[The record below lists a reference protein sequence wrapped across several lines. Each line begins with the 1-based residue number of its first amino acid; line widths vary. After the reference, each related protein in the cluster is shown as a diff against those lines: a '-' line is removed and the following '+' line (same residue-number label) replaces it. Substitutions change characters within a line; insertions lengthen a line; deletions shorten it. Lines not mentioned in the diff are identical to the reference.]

1 MSFIH
6 LSTIQPTD
14 GQQEVTD
21 RTPSFIKNDFKN
33 GILLKE
39 GETIELVALRLAF
52 DRIEI
57 IEGVNDTMYFMLG
70 DAPNFCQVEVKLT
83 PGNYD
88 EEGIAENLQT
98 GLNSAINIPSF
109 APQLA
114 LDPNNT
120 ANPLANKGCEVV
132 YVPATASANAK
143 YTITWNQLANN
154 QVNDT
159 TLGSIAK
166 VGSAAFKAAYGPP
179 PTDPTELA
187 LYKLEVMNSGAKY
200 SMRLPRSGLD
210 VPDYVGVFN
219 GGSIDG
225 TNDSLP
231 LIAPNTLYSYT
242 DAFWNS
248 SDYRLD
254 TEEEVLE
261 HNVGNDFE
269 ADFLSNQFTAQRNTV
284 TSDREG
290 IFDYIPKSESQEV
303 ENPQFM
309 EGVLDTEGKIT
320 LGASPQQG
328 YSRTELMKSFG
339 TSSVAAGPST
349 TIISELNR
357 NSRTGVHNASQK
369 IDVPTQYQ
377 GHDVTEIELHLNNAS
392 GSVMDVELLLYDN
405 ITDATSTNI
414 ATRFAGLTPFSTTAA
429 HQVPATGSTGPVDF
443 LITADTSIHNVFY
456 IVLQGVGG
464 ASTSG
469 LSIQGSYNV
478 DLGGTNGNM
487 LAGLK
492 HQVIGNTPAILG
504 ATVDKEWT
512 LTYNSVG
519 DSRAGTVTPLS
530 GASADNFWD
539 FRFDFTPALA
549 PQNST
554 GQTVTRIYGVF
565 SPTTQFEGRTEPG
578 AIFWGVGTSTAT
590 NPGGTAGPP
599 PDAQL
604 EENWTFFEDK
614 KGDKDLDISRFCYQN
629 EVDSINNPSMEV
641 KGFYASRLFVSSTEL
656 EDYYRVPWSFD
667 NSASPPA
674 IKTPSFLRTDGV
686 DVNLALDTVLGY
698 NPMRVGVNRRIREV
712 NSAYDNTEVGDPAS
726 EFAVD
731 AAETGALGISPSTT
745 DLCDYFIQCRN
756 TDPAGNIKVDGATKA
771 YVPYIQ
777 VCVLERLEN
786 KPLYPDYSNVRTRV
800 VYEDF
805 IDTKVTSFDP
815 TQDLVLQVQVKD
827 MNEIIFSAASSAAQP
842 VKWDENNDGP
852 ESPAGSAM
860 TEIYKTVVNIN
871 PLPPPAGT
879 EGDNGTT
886 QIKQSDYPLMA
897 SITVGR
903 GGHYPCK
910 TQDATV
916 TKDLSSYCWA
926 DGMLSRRPI
935 NPDNDKIETKFRLG
949 TSQRKTIELWPKHSF
964 ATKPVISAN
973 TYQLRQ
979 MYKFGRLKLSD
990 IDPSPRPPELTVYD
1004 NPVPKYYIN
1013 SGDNVVR
1020 DEYFESNNIANVDR
1034 VLGMTTLINNP
1045 KAQVIN
1051 GTGVSSEIKIRTHPF
1066 TDVFNVELLSEP
1078 VKSHNGA
1085 RGDLGKSIYTITA
1098 DELEIDTVDRIVS
1111 FTPKTRLPVDL
1122 NLVQDKTVYSLT
1134 CAIKD
1139 VNNRIIKGLRPP
1151 SDITLYKSLPEG
1163 VKIQRAVDKL
1173 SNIMTG
1179 KDNDRNANKI
1189 DNIGESNPLLGVIP
1203 R

>member
-88 EEGIAENLQT
+88 EEGLAENLET
-98 GLNSAINIPSF
+98 GLNSAMNIPSF
-109 APQLA
+109 CPQLA

-132 YVPATASANAK
+132 YVPATAAADAK

-166 VGSAAFKAAYGPP
+166 VGSAAYKAAVPT
-179 PTDPTELA
+179 PTDPVELA
-187 LYKLEVMNSGAKY
+187 FYKLAVMNAGAAF

-210 VPDYVGVFN
+210 VPDYEGVFN
-219 GGSIDG
+219 GGRIDIAD
-225 TNDSLP
+225 DSLP
-231 LIAPNTLYSYT
+231 QIAPNTLYSYT

-254 TEEEVLE
+254 TEEEVLD
-261 HNVGNDFE
+261 HNVGNDFQ
-269 ADFLSNQFTAQRNTV
+269 AQFLSNQFTAQRNTV

-290 IFDYIPKSESQEV
+290 NLKYLPTVQTQEV

-349 TIISELNR
+349 TMISELNR

-392 GSVMDVELLLYDN
+392 GSVMDVELLLYDS

-512 LTYNSVG
+512 LIYNSVG

-549 PQNST
+549 PQNSS
-554 GQTVTRIYGVF
+554 GQSVTRLYGVF
-565 SPTTQFEGRTEPG
+565 SPTTEYEGRAEPG
-578 AIFWGVGTSTAT
+578 AIFWGVGTSTAA

-599 PDAQL
+599 FDAQL
-604 EENWTFFEDK
+604 EANWTFFGDK
-614 KGDKDLDISRFCYQN
+614 KGRAGLDISRFCYQN
-629 EVDSINNPSMEV
+629 EVDAINNPSMEV
-641 KGFYASRLFVSSTEL
+641 KGFYASRLFEDSTNL

-667 NSASPPA
+667 NSVTPPA
-674 IKTPSFLRTDGV
+674 IITPSFLRTDGV

-698 NPMRVGVNRRIREV
+698 NPMRVGVNRRIREI
-712 NSAYDNTEVGDPAS
+712 NSAFDNTEVGDPGSQEAES
-726 EFAVD
+726 NAILG
-731 AAETGALGISPSTT
+731 ARGIETGVGDP
-745 DLCDYFIQCRN
+745 DLCDYYIQVRN
-756 TDPAGNIKVDGATKA
+756 TDPSGAIKVDGATKA
-771 YVPYIQ
+771 YIPWVQ
-777 VCVLERLEN
+777 VHVLDRLEN
-786 KPLYPDYSNVRTRV
+786 KPLYPDVENIKTRV

-805 IDTKVTSFDP
+805 IDTKLTSFDA

-827 MNEIIFSAASSAAQP
+827 MTKIIFSAASRPAQTA
-842 VKWDENNDGP
+842 KWDENNDGP
-852 ESPAGSAM
+852 ESPAGSDM
-860 TEIYKTVVNIN
+860 TEIYTTVKNIF
-871 PLPPPAGT
+871 PEPPVT
-879 EGDNGTT
+879 TGDVGTT

-910 TQDATV
+910 TQDPTL

-935 NPDNDKIETKFRLG
+935 KPDNDKIETKLRLD
-949 TSQRKTIELWPKHSF
+949 SNQRKTIELWPKNSF
-964 ATKPVISAN
+964 SVQPTISGN
-973 TYQLRQ
+973 YYELTQ

-990 IDPSPRPPELTVYD
+990 IDPSPRPPHKTSEGNFD
-1004 NPVPKYYIN
+1004 RPYYVN
-1013 SGDNVVR
+1013 SGINLVR

-1034 VLGMTTLINNP
+1034 IFGMDKLINIP
-1045 KAQVIN
+1045 TAAVIN
-1051 GTGVSSEIKIRTHPF
+1051 GIHVDSSRKVRTHPF

-1085 RGDLGKSIYTITA
+1085 RGDLGKSIYTVTA
-1098 DELEIDTVDRIVS
+1098 EELEIDTADRVVS

-1139 VNNRIIKGLRPP
+1139 VNNRIIRGLRPP

>member
-57 IEGVNDTMYFMLG
+57 VEGVNDTMYFMLG

-83 PGNYD
+83 PGNFD
-88 EEGIAENLQT
+88 EEGLAENLET

-109 APQLA
+109 SPQLA
-114 LDPNNT
+114 FDPNN
-120 ANPLANKGCEVV
+120 AIPLANKGCEVV
-132 YVPATASANAK
+132 YVPATAGADAK
-143 YTITWNQLANN
+143 YTITWNQLADN

-166 VGSAAFKAAYGPP
+166 VGSLAYKTTNPA
-179 PTDPTELA
+179 PTDPVELA
-187 LYKLEVMNSGAKY
+187 FYKLSVMNAGAEF

-210 VPDYVGVFN
+210 VPAYEGVFN
-219 GGSIDG
+219 GGRIDAADD
-225 TNDSLP
+225 TLP
-231 LIAPNTLYSYT
+231 QIAPNTLYSYT

-254 TEEEVLE
+254 SEVEVLE
-261 HNVGNDFE
+261 RNVGNDFQ
-269 ADFLSNQFTAQRNTV
+269 AGFLSNQFTAQRGTV

-290 IFDYIPKSESQEV
+290 IHPYLPLVQTQEV

-339 TSSVAAGPST
+339 TSSVAAGPPT

-392 GSVMDVELLLYDN
+392 GSVMDVELLLYDS
-405 ITDATSTNI
+405 ITDATSTNV

-429 HQVPATGSTGPVDF
+429 HQVPATGATGPVDF

-492 HQVIGNTPAILG
+492 HQVIGTTPAQAGSG
-504 ATVDKEWT
+504 AADREYT
-512 LTYNSVG
+512 LVYNSVG
-519 DSRAGTVTPLS
+519 DFRDGTVTPLS
-530 GASADNFWD
+530 GTSADNFWD

-549 PQNST
+549 PQNSS
-554 GQTVTRIYGVF
+554 GQNVTRIYGVF
-565 SPTTQFEGRTEPG
+565 SPTTQFEGRAEPG

-604 EENWTFFEDK
+604 EVNWTFFGDK
-614 KGDKDLDISRFCYQN
+614 KGRTGLDISRFCYQN
-629 EVDSINNPSMEV
+629 DVDAINNPSMEV
-641 KGFYASRLFVSSTEL
+641 KGFYASRLFEDSTKE
-656 EDYYRVPWSFD
+656 EDYYRVPWDFD
-667 NSASPPA
+667 NSVTPPA
-674 IKTPSFLRTDGV
+674 VKTPSFLRTDST
-686 DVNLALDTVLGY
+686 DINLTLDTVLGY

-712 NSAYDNTEVGDPAS
+712 NSAYDNTEVEDPA
-726 EFAVD
+726 
-731 AAETGALGISPSTT
+731 AEIAEGNESAGLRGIETSTT
-745 DLCDYFIQCRN
+745 DLCDYFIQVRN
-756 TDPAGNIKVDGATKA
+756 TNPTGGIKVDGATKA
-771 YVPYIQ
+771 YIPWVQ
-777 VCVLERLEN
+777 VCVLDRLET
-786 KPLYPDYSNVRTRV
+786 KPLYPNIDNVKTRV

-805 IDTKVTSFDP
+805 IDTKLTSFDP
-815 TQDLVLQVQVKD
+815 TEDLVLQVQVKD
-827 MNEIIFSAASSAAQP
+827 MTKIIFSAASRPAQTA
-842 VKWDENNDGP
+842 KWDETNDGP
-852 ESPAGSAM
+852 ESPAATDM
-860 TEIYKTVVNIN
+860 TEIYTTVKNIF
-871 PLPPPAGT
+871 PEPPVT
-879 EGDNGTT
+879 TGDVGTT

-910 TQDATV
+910 TQDPTL
-916 TKDLSSYCWA
+916 TKDLASYCWA

-935 NPDNDKIETKFRLG
+935 NPSNDTIETKFRFD
-949 TSQRKTIELWPKHSF
+949 SHQRKTIELWPKNSF
-964 ATKPVISAN
+964 SIQPTISGN
-973 TYQLRQ
+973 RYELSQ
-979 MYKFGRLKLSD
+979 MYKFGRIPLSS
-990 IDPSPRPPELTVYD
+990 IDPSPR
-1004 NPVPKYYIN
+1004 NPHKTSAGNFDRPYYVN

-1020 DEYFESNNIANVDR
+1020 SEYFESNNIANIDR
-1034 VLGMTTLINNP
+1034 IFGMERLINIP
-1045 KAQVIN
+1045 KPVVIN
-1051 GTGVSSEIKIRTHPF
+1051 GATVDSSRKVRTHPF
-1066 TDVFNVELLSEP
+1066 TDVFNIELLSEP

-1085 RGDLGKSIYTITA
+1085 RGDLGKSIYTVTA
-1098 DELEIDTVDRIVS
+1098 DELEIDTADRIVS

-1139 VNNRIIKGLRPP
+1139 VNNRIIRGLRPP

-1173 SNIMTG
+1173 SRIITG